1 MKIIEIYF
9 DGILIKGMTYSKDSE
24 FETVD
29 LGDGY
34 LRFIV
39 DKKTI
44 AHIPINHLIIFS
56 SK

>member
-39 DKKTI
+39 DKK
-44 AHIPINHLIIFS
+44 NNKSL
-56 SK
+56 

>member
-1 MKIIEIYF
+1 
-9 DGILIKGMTYSKDSE
+9 MTYSKDSE

-39 DKKTI
+39 DKK
-44 AHIPINHLIIFS
+44 NNKSL
-56 SK
+56 